1 MTRNPQQPG
10 TGPAACSET
19 PTRLPATGIDPSR
32 PISFDLDGETIT
44 GVAGDTLASAL
55 IAAGRTRCGDSLYRS
70 RPRGVFTDGPA
81 EPNAYVETTI
91 DGVTETMRQATM
103 VELAP
108 GITARTLTG
117 LGRLLDAPA
126 PGEPTDPGKRTIAR
140 YDKRN
145 TFTDVLIVGAGPAG
159 LAAARAAVRTGAR
172 VILAEQDFRLGGRSL
187 ASDETIE
194 GQPAA
199 DWIEAI
205 RAELE
210 ACEECRILTR
220 TAVDGSFDSNYVV
233 AVESRRDHL
242 DAAPTGMSRQRL
254 WHITADQ
261 VVLATGALER
271 PLVFAHNDRPGIML
285 ASAAASWLHRFGIL
299 PGRRIAIAATND
311 SPYPLAGALAAAG
324 AAVTVIDSRTAPA
337 AAEAVENA
345 GVTVHRG
352 CAVTESLSD
361 SDDGHVTGLRFGA
374 FDGTRVDAASE
385 QETGCDL
392 LLLAGGWTPTV
403 HLHSQRR
410 GDLHWDEA
418 LSGFVPSAPVADQHL
433 AGAVRGTY
441 ATELCLAEGT
451 AAGTAAAAATA
462 WVREHGEETSPAT
475 SAADAATA
483 ATASGTGATA
493 SAADAATVPT
503 ASAAAVSDSQRRAAC
518 GEVRPVWLGATR
530 LPSSDRADENVE
542 FDTCFLDLQRD
553 ESVRN
558 AVRAINAGMR
568 NVEHIKR
575 YTSIATGAEQG
586 RLSSVVTNGII
597 AQALGA
603 GIGELGVTT
612 FRAPYTPVSF
622 AALAGR
628 SHGELYDPAR
638 LTPTHFWAL
647 ERGVVF
653 EDVGQWKRARYF
665 ARDGEDMDAAVARE
679 CAAVR
684 ERVGFQDASTLG
696 KIEIRG
702 ADAPE
707 FLNRM
712 YTNGFLK
719 LAVGKGRYGLM
730 CGPDGMVID
739 DGVSL
744 RLAEDRYFMS
754 TTTGNA
760 AHILE
765 HLEEYAQTEWPE
777 LDVTITSV
785 TEQWATIAVAG
796 PLSRR
801 VVAKLFPDLDVSRE
815 AFGFMEFRTARLH
828 APGTGAA
835 GEDGDSIEAR
845 VCRITFS
852 GELAFEINVPAW
864 YGRAVAELVEAAGEE
879 FDITPYGTETMH
891 VLRAEKAFPIVGQ
904 DTDGT
909 VSPHDLGM
917 GWAVSTRKEFVGSR
931 SFARAFNHDPNRKH
945 LIALLPDDPEVVLAE
960 GAQIITADDAPA
972 AEAVVA
978 SRGRADAAAPIPM
991 IGQVTS
997 SYMSQAI
1004 GRSFALALV
1013 KGGRERI
1020 GQTVVASFGGRF
1032 VPATVADTVVFD
1044 PENTRRDGVEGV
1056 S

>member
-1 MTRNPQQPG
+1 MTRTPYANSGQPG
-10 TGPAACSET
+10 T
-19 PTRLPATGIDPSR
+19 RLPGAGIDIDT
-32 PISFDLDGETIT
+32 PISFEIDGETIT
-44 GVAGDTLASAL
+44 GLAGDTLASAL
-55 IAAGRTRCGDSLYRS
+55 ISAGRTRCGDSLYRS
-70 RPRGVFTDGPA
+70 RPRGIFTDGTA

-91 DGVTETMRQATM
+91 DGVTETMRQATI
-103 VELAP
+103 VELSP

-117 LGRLLDAPA
+117 LGRLMDPPA
-126 PGEPTDPGKRTIAR
+126 PGESADPGKRTIAR
-140 YDKRN
+140 YDKRS
-145 TFTDVLIVGAGPAG
+145 TFADVLIVGAGPAG
-159 LAAARAAVRTGAR
+159 LAAARAAARTGAR
-172 VILAEQDFRLGGRSL
+172 VILAEQDFRLGGRALS
-187 ASDETIE
+187 SDETIE

-199 DWIEAI
+199 AWIAGV
-205 RAELE
+205 RAELDTYD
-210 ACEECRILTR
+210 ECRVLTR
-220 TAVDGSFDSNYVV
+220 TAVVGAFDSNYFV

-242 DAAPTGMSRQRL
+242 DGAPAGMSRQRL

-299 PGRRIAIAATND
+299 PGRQVTIATTND
-311 SPYPLAGALAAAG
+311 SPYPLASALAAAG
-324 AAVTVIDSRTAPA
+324 AEVTVIDSRTNP
-337 AAEAVENA
+337 AAEAVETA

-361 SDDGHVTGLRFGA
+361 CDDGHVTGLRFGA
-374 FDGTRVDAASE
+374 FDGTLVDAASQ
-385 QETGCDL
+385 QETDCDL

-410 GDLHWDEA
+410 GDLHWDET
-418 LSGFVPSAPVADQHL
+418 LSGFVPSTPVRDQHL
-433 AGAVRGTY
+433 AGAVCGTY
-441 ATELCLAEGT
+441 NTELCLTEGT
-451 AAGTAAAAATA
+451 AAGAAAAATTA
-462 WVREHGEETSPAT
+462 WVREHGDPAT
-475 SAADAATA
+475 ASGTEP
-483 ATASGTGATA
+483 ATASGTGVT
-493 SAADAATVPT
+493 
-503 ASAAAVSDSQRRAAC
+503 DSQRREAC

-586 RLSSVVTNGII
+586 RLSSVVTNGVI
-597 AQALGA
+597 AQALGT

-653 EDVGQWKRARYF
+653 EDVGQWKRARFF

-828 APGTGAA
+828 VPSTGAA
-835 GEDGDSIEAR
+835 GQDGDSIEAR

-879 FDITPYGTETMH
+879 FGITPYGTETMH

-960 GAQIITADDAPA
+960 GAQIITADVAPA
-972 AEAVVA
+972 AEAVVV

-997 SYMSQAI
+997 SYMSQAL

>member
-1 MTRNPQQPG
+1 MTRTLHANSGQPG
-10 TGPAACSET
+10 A
-19 PTRLPATGIDPSR
+19 RLPATGIDADT
-32 PISFDLDGETIT
+32 PISFTLDGETIT
-44 GVAGDTLASAL
+44 GLAGDTLASAL
-55 IAAGRTRCGDSLYRS
+55 IAAGRSRCGDSLYRS
-70 RPRGVFTDGPA
+70 RPRGIFTDGTA

-91 DGVTETMRQATM
+91 DGVTETMRQATT
-103 VELAP
+103 VELSP

-117 LGRLLDAPA
+117 LGRLMDPPG
-126 PGEPTDPGKRTIAR
+126 PGESADLGKRTIAR

-145 TFTDVLIVGAGPAG
+145 TFADVLIVGAGPAG
-159 LAAARAAVRTGAR
+159 LAAARAAARTGAR
-172 VILAEQDFRLGGRSL
+172 VILAEQDFRLGGRAL
-187 ASDETIE
+187 ASDETID

-199 DWIEAI
+199 AWIADV

-210 ACEECRILTR
+210 TYEECRILTR
-220 TAVDGSFDSNYVV
+220 TAVVGAFDSNYFV

-242 DAAPTGMSRQRL
+242 DGAPAEMSRQRL
-254 WHITADQ
+254 WHITAEQ

-271 PLVFAHNDRPGIML
+271 PLVFAHNDRPGVML
-285 ASAAASWLHRFGIL
+285 ASSAASWLHRFGIL
-299 PGRRIAIAATND
+299 PGRQVAIATTND
-311 SPYPLAGALAAAG
+311 SPYPLASALAAAG
-324 AAVTVIDSRTAPA
+324 AEVTVIDSRTDPA
-337 AAEAVENA
+337 AAEALETA

-352 CAVTESLSD
+352 CAVTESLSN
-361 SDDGHVTGLRFGA
+361 SDDGHVTGVRFGS
-374 FDGTRVDAASE
+374 FDGTLVDEASQ
-385 QETGCDL
+385 QEIDCDL

-410 GDLHWDEA
+410 GDLHWDET
-418 LSGFVPSAPVADQHL
+418 LSGFVPSEPVRDQHL
-433 AGAVRGTY
+433 AGAVCGTY
-441 ATELCLAEGT
+441 ATELCLTEGT
-451 AAGTAAAAATA
+451 AAGAAAAAATA
-462 WVREHGEETSPAT
+462 WVREHGSP
-475 SAADAATA
+475 
-483 ATASGTGATA
+483 ATASGTGAAQAT
-493 SAADAATVPT
+493 SAPGAGVTDN
-503 ASAAAVSDSQRRAAC
+503 QRHDAC
-518 GEVRPVWLGATR
+518 GEIRPVWLGTTR
-530 LPSSDRADENVE
+530 LPGGDRADENVE

-603 GIGELGVTT
+603 DIGDLGVTT
-612 FRAPYTPVSF
+612 FRAPYSPVSF

-665 ARDGEDMDAAVARE
+665 PVGDEDMDAAVARE

-719 LAVGKGRYGLM
+719 LAIGKGRYGLM

-765 HLEEYAQTEWPE
+765 HLEEYAQTEWPD

-796 PLSRR
+796 PLSRK
-801 VVAKLFPDLDVSRE
+801 VVAKLFPDLDVSQD
-815 AFGFMEFRTARLH
+815 AFGFMEFRTADLQ
-828 APGTGAA
+828 APGADSA
-835 GEDGDSIEAR
+835 GNSVEAR

-852 GELAFEINVPAW
+852 GELAFEINVPA
-864 YGRAVAELVEAAGEE
+864 
-879 FDITPYGTETMH
+879 
-891 VLRAEKAFPIVGQ
+891 
-904 DTDGT
+904 
-909 VSPHDLGM
+909 
-917 GWAVSTRKEFVGSR
+917 
-931 SFARAFNHDPNRKH
+931 
-945 LIALLPDDPEVVLAE
+945 
-960 GAQIITADDAPA
+960 
-972 AEAVVA
+972 
-978 SRGRADAAAPIPM
+978 
-991 IGQVTS
+991 
-997 SYMSQAI
+997 
-1004 GRSFALALV
+1004 
-1013 KGGRERI
+1013 
-1020 GQTVVASFGGRF
+1020 
-1032 VPATVADTVVFD
+1032 
-1044 PENTRRDGVEGV
+1044 
-1056 S
+1056 

>member
-1 MTRNPQQPG
+1 MTRSHQRPD
-10 TGPAACSET
+10 TGPAARNEM

-70 RPRGVFTDGPA
+70 RPRGIFTDGPA

-91 DGVTETMRQATM
+91 DGVTETMRQATT

-126 PGEPTDPGKRTIAR
+126 PGESADPGKRTIAR
-140 YDKRN
+140 YDKRS
-145 TFTDVLIVGAGPAG
+145 TFADVLIVGAGPAG
-159 LAAARAAVRTGAR
+159 LAAARAAARTGAR
-172 VILAEQDFRLGGRSL
+172 VILAEQDFRLGGRALS
-187 ASDETIE
+187 SDETIE

-199 DWIEAI
+199 AWIAGV
-205 RAELE
+205 RAELDTYD
-210 ACEECRILTR
+210 ECRVLTR
-220 TAVDGSFDSNYVV
+220 TAVVGAFDSNYVV

-242 DAAPTGMSRQRL
+242 DGAPAGMSRQRL

-299 PGRRIAIAATND
+299 PGRQVTIATTND
-311 SPYPLAGALAAAG
+311 SPYPVAGALASAG
-324 AAVTVIDSRTAPA
+324 AEVTVIDSRTAPA
-337 AAEAVENA
+337 AAEAVETA

-352 CAVTESLSD
+352 CAVTDSLSD
-361 SDDGHVTGLRFGA
+361 CDDGHVTGLRFGA
-374 FDGTRVDAASE
+374 FDGTRVDAGSQ

-441 ATELCLAEGT
+441 ATELCIAEGA
-451 AAGTAAAAATA
+451 AAGAAAAAATA
-462 WVREHGEETSPAT
+462 WVREHGSEAT
-475 SAADAATA
+475 DSGTGVAASGADAATA
-483 ATASGTGATA
+483 STA
-493 SAADAATVPT
+493 SAAV
-503 ASAAAVSDSQRRAAC
+503 VSDSQRRAAC

-530 LPSSDRADENVE
+530 LPSSDRADENVG

-586 RLSSVVTNGII
+586 RLSSVVTNGVI

-653 EDVGQWKRARYF
+653 EDVGQWKRARFF

-815 AFGFMEFRTARLH
+815 AFGFMEFRTADLQ
-828 APGTGAA
+828 APGG
-835 GEDGDSIEAR
+835 GEPVQAR

-879 FDITPYGTETMH
+879 FGITPYGTETMH

-945 LIALLPDDPEVVLAE
+945 LVALLPVDRELVLPE
-960 GAQIITADDAPA
+960 GAQIIAEDDAPA
-972 AEAVVA
+972 AEAIIT
-978 SRGRADAAAPIPM
+978 SQGRADSKSPIPM
-991 IGQVTS
+991 LGQVTS

-1013 KGGRERI
+1013 KGGRDRI

-1032 VPATVADTVVFD
+1032 APAEVAETIVFD
-1044 PENTRRDGVEGV
+1044 PENARRDGVEGV

>member
-1 MTRNPQQPG
+1 M
-10 TGPAACSET
+10 

-70 RPRGVFTDGPA
+70 RPRGIFTDGTA

-91 DGVTETMRQATM
+91 DGVTETMRQATI
-103 VELAP
+103 VELSP

-117 LGRLLDAPA
+117 LGRLMDPPA
-126 PGEPTDPGKRTIAR
+126 PGESADPGKRTIAR
-140 YDKRN
+140 YDKRS
-145 TFTDVLIVGAGPAG
+145 TFADVLIVGAGPAG
-159 LAAARAAVRTGAR
+159 LAAARAAARTGAR
-172 VILAEQDFRLGGRSL
+172 VILAEQDFRLGGRALS
-187 ASDETIE
+187 SDETIE

-199 DWIEAI
+199 AWIAGV
-205 RAELE
+205 RAELDTYD
-210 ACEECRILTR
+210 ECRVLTR
-220 TAVDGSFDSNYVV
+220 TAVVGAFDSNYVV

-242 DAAPTGMSRQRL
+242 DGAPAGMSRQRL

-299 PGRRIAIAATND
+299 PGRQVTIATTND
-311 SPYPLAGALAAAG
+311 SPYPLAFALAAAG
-324 AAVTVIDSRTAPA
+324 AEVTVIDSRTNP
-337 AAEAVENA
+337 AAEAVETT

-361 SDDGHVTGLRFGA
+361 CDDGHVTGLRFGA
-374 FDGTRVDAASE
+374 FDGTLVDAASQ
-385 QETGCDL
+385 QETDCDL

-410 GDLHWDEA
+410 GDLHWDET
-418 LSGFVPSAPVADQHL
+418 LSGFVPSTPVRDQHL
-433 AGAVRGTY
+433 AGAVCGTY
-441 ATELCLAEGT
+441 TTELCLTEGT
-451 AAGTAAAAATA
+451 AAGAAAAATTA
-462 WVREHGEETSPAT
+462 WVREHGDPAT
-475 SAADAATA
+475 ASGTES
-483 ATASGTGATA
+483 ATASGTGVT
-493 SAADAATVPT
+493 
-503 ASAAAVSDSQRRAAC
+503 DSQRREAC
-518 GEVRPVWLGATR
+518 GEIRPVWLGAAR
-530 LPSSDRADENVE
+530 LPGGDRADENVE
-542 FDTCFLDLQRD
+542 LDTCFLDLQRD

-586 RLSSVVTNGII
+586 RLSSVVTNGVI

-638 LTPTHFWAL
+638 LTPTQFWAL

-653 EDVGQWKRARYF
+653 EDVGQWKRARFF

-796 PLSRR
+796 PLSRK
-801 VVAKLFPDLDVSRE
+801 VIAKLFPDLDVSQD
-815 AFGFMEFRTARLH
+815 AFGFMEFRTADLQ
-828 APGTGAA
+828 APGG
-835 GEDGDSIEAR
+835 GEPVQAR

-879 FDITPYGTETMH
+879 FGITPYGTETMH

-931 SFARAFNHDPNRKH
+931 SFARAFNHGPNRKH
-945 LIALLPDDPEVVLAE
+945 LVALLPVDRELVLPE
-960 GAQIITADDAPA
+960 GAQIIAEDDAPA
-972 AEAVVA
+972 AEAIIT
-978 SRGRADAAAPIPM
+978 SQGRADSKSPIPM
-991 IGQVTS
+991 LGQVTS

-1013 KGGRERI
+1013 KGGRDRI

-1032 VPATVADTVVFD
+1032 APAEVAETIVFD
-1044 PENTRRDGVEGV
+1044 PENARRDGVEGV

>member
-1 MTRNPQQPG
+1 MTHGHQRPD
-10 TGPAACSET
+10 TGPAARNEM

-44 GVAGDTLASAL
+44 RVAGDTLASAL

-70 RPRGVFTDGPA
+70 RPRGIFTDGPA

-91 DGVTETMRQATM
+91 DGVTETMRQATT

-126 PGEPTDPGKRTIAR
+126 PGEPADPGKRTIAR

-187 ASDETIE
+187 TSDETIE

-199 DWIEAI
+199 DWIEAV

-220 TAVDGSFDSNYVV
+220 TAVVGSFDSNYVV

-242 DAAPTGMSRQRL
+242 DGAPAGMSRQRL

-299 PGRRIAIAATND
+299 PGRQVTIATTND
-311 SPYPLAGALAAAG
+311 SPYPVAGALASAG
-324 AAVTVIDSRTAPA
+324 AEVTVIDSRTAPA
-337 AAEAVENA
+337 AAEAVETA

-361 SDDGHVTGLRFGA
+361 CDDGHITGLRFGA
-374 FDGTRVDAASE
+374 FDGTLVDAASQ
-385 QETGCDL
+385 QETDCDL

-410 GDLHWDEA
+410 GDLHWDET
-418 LSGFVPSAPVADQHL
+418 LSGFVPSTPVRDQHL
-433 AGAVRGTY
+433 AGAVCGTY
-441 ATELCLAEGT
+441 TTELCLTEGT
-451 AAGTAAAAATA
+451 AAGAAAAATTA
-462 WVREHGEETSPAT
+462 WVREHGDPAT
-475 SAADAATA
+475 ASGTEP
-483 ATASGTGATA
+483 ATASGTGVT
-493 SAADAATVPT
+493 
-503 ASAAAVSDSQRRAAC
+503 DSQRRAAC
-518 GEVRPVWLGATR
+518 GEIRPVWLGATR

-586 RLSSVVTNGII
+586 RLSSVVTNGVI

-603 GIGELGVTT
+603 DIGELGVTT

-653 EDVGQWKRARYF
+653 EDVGQWKRARFF

-796 PLSRR
+796 PLSRK
-801 VVAKLFPDLDVSRE
+801 VIAKLFPDLDVSRE
-815 AFGFMEFRTARLH
+815 AFGFMEFRTADLQ
-828 APGTGAA
+828 APGG
-835 GEDGDSIEAR
+835 GEPVQAR

-879 FDITPYGTETMH
+879 FGITPYGTETMH
-891 VLRAEKAFPIVGQ
+891 VLRAEKAFPIVEQ

-945 LIALLPDDPEVVLAE
+945 LVALLPVDRELVLPE
-960 GAQIITADDAPA
+960 GAQIIAEDDAPA
-972 AEAVVA
+972 AEAIIT
-978 SRGRADAAAPIPM
+978 SQGRADSKSPIPM
-991 IGQVTS
+991 LGQVTS

-1013 KGGRERI
+1013 KGGRDRI

-1032 VPATVADTVVFD
+1032 APAEVAETIVFD
-1044 PENTRRDGVEGV
+1044 PENARRDGVEGV

>member
-1 MTRNPQQPG
+1 MTCDP
-10 TGPAACSET
+10 
-19 PTRLPATGIDPSR
+19 RLPATGIDPDA
-32 PISFDLDGETIT
+32 PITFELDGETLT

-55 IAAGRTRCGDSLYRS
+55 IANGRLRCGDSLYRS
-70 RPRGVFTDGPA
+70 RPRGIIACGTA
-81 EPNAYVETTI
+81 EPNAFVETRI
-91 DGVTETMRQATM
+91 DGVTETMRQATI

-117 LGRLLDAPA
+117 LGRLLDAPQ
-126 PGEPTDPGKRTIAR
+126 PGEPADPGARTIAR

-159 LAAARAAVRTGAR
+159 LAAAREAVRTGAR
-172 VILAEQDFRLGGRSL
+172 VILAEQDFRLGGRAL
-187 ASDETIE
+187 ASQETIE

-199 DWIEAI
+199 EWI
-205 RAELE
+205 AEVRDELD
-210 ACEECRILTR
+210 AAPECRILLR
-220 TAVDGSFDSNYVV
+220 TLVAGSFDSNYLV

-242 DAAPTGMSRQRL
+242 RKPHPGISRQRL

-271 PLVFAHNDRPGIML
+271 PLVFADNDRPGIML
-285 ASAAASWLHRFGIL
+285 ASAAASWLHRYGIL
-299 PGRRIAIAATND
+299 PGRQIVIATTND
-311 SPYPLAGALAAAG
+311 APYGLALALSQAGAE
-324 AAVTVIDSRTAPA
+324 VTVIDSRTAPA
-337 AAEAVENA
+337 AAEAVEAA
-345 GVTVHRG
+345 GITVHRG
-352 CAVTESLSD
+352 CAVTASLAD
-361 SDDGHVTGLRFGA
+361 AGGAVGDLAAPGETDGRVTGVRFGP
-374 FDGTRVDAASE
+374 FDGTLVAAAGQ

-392 LLLAGGWTPTV
+392 LLMAGGWTPTV

-410 GDLHWDEA
+410 GQLHWDEA
-418 LSGFVPSAPVADQHL
+418 LSGFVPSAPVRDQHL
-433 AGAVRGTY
+433 AGAVCGTY
-441 ATELCLAEGT
+441 ATALCLAEG
-451 AAGTAAAAATA
+451 ARAGAAAAAATA
-462 WVREHGEETSPAT
+462 WVRAHGSPAG
-475 SAADAATA
+475 
-483 ATASGTGATA
+483 ASGAVLAEPTD
-493 SAADAATVPT
+493 AD
-503 ASAAAVSDSQRRAAC
+503 RYAAC
-518 GEVRPVWLGATR
+518 GEIRPVWLGATR
-530 LPSSDRADENVE
+530 LPSSDRADDNAA

-558 AVRAINAGMR
+558 AIRAVNAGMCS
-568 NVEHIKR
+568 VEHIKR

-586 RLSSVVTNGII
+586 RLSSVVTNGVI

-603 GIGELGVTT
+603 EMGALGVTT
-612 FRAPYTPVSF
+612 FRAPYSPVSF

-628 SHGELYDPAR
+628 SHGELYDPVR
-638 LTPTHFWAL
+638 LTPTHFWAV
-647 ERGVVF
+647 ERGAVF

-665 ARDGEDMDAAVARE
+665 AQHGEDMDAAVARE

-730 CGPDGMVID
+730 CGADGMVID

-744 RLAEDRYFMS
+744 RLAEDRYFIS

-760 AHILE
+760 AAVLE

-777 LDVTITSV
+777 LDVTLTSV

-835 GEDGDSIEAR
+835 GQDGDSIEAR

-852 GELAFEINVPAW
+852 GELAYEINVPAW
-864 YGRAVAELVEAAGEE
+864 YGRAVAELVEAAGAEHG
-879 FDITPYGTETMH
+879 ITPYGTETMH

-931 SFARAFNHDPNRKH
+931 SFARAHNHDPNRKH
-945 LIALLPDDPEVVLAE
+945 LVALLPADRDLVLPE
-960 GAQIITADDAPA
+960 GAQLIAAGDAPA

-978 SRGRADAAAPIPM
+978 SRGRAEASAPIPM
-991 IGQVTS
+991 IGHVTS

-1004 GRSFALALV
+1004 GRSFALALL
-1013 KGGRERI
+1013 KGGRDRI
-1020 GQTVVASFGGRF
+1020 GETVVASFGGRF
-1032 VPATVADTVVFD
+1032 APAEVADAVVFD